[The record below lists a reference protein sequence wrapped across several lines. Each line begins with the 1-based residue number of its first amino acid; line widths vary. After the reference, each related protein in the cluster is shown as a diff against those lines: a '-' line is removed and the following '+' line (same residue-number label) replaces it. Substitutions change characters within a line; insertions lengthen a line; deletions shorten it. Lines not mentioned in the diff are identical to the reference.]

1 MNLCQKP
8 YKSRDTH
15 TVFPILLSEQKAGF
29 GLPQFAG
36 EEPACAAAPLCAVLR
51 GPGAAS
57 LLVLVFHRGLK
68 LR

>member
-8 YKSRDTH
+8 YKRWDTH
-15 TVFPILLSEQKAGF
+15 TVFPILLSEQKARF

-36 EEPACAAAPLCAVLR
+36 EKPVWATAPPCVVLR
-51 GPGAAS
+51 GPGAAL